1 MYEMGK
7 TYEITFHLIGGEKI
21 KARWFVEYSTDVWRD
36 EMEVKD
42 MVSDRGRFVVG
53 SEDDDQL
60 IVIPQT
66 SVLYMTINE
75 EMEEER

>member
-1 MYEMGK
+1 MYKIGK
-7 TYEITFHLIGGEKI
+7 TYEITFYLIEGKKI
-21 KARWFVEYSTDVWRD
+21 KTRRFVEYST
-36 EMEVKD
+36 
-42 MVSDRGRFVVG
+42 DRGRFVVG

-66 SVLYMTINE
+66 SVLYMTIDV